1 MKRNF
6 ILLFGLLC
14 ALTLT
19 SCYGTKTSVGAYREN
34 IKVDDIA
41 TYNYS
46 KGKQMYLFW
55 GFLPMGRTQVATP
68 SHGNCQIKTRHGL
81 LDMVLSVLTG
91 GIFSMQTIKV
101 RAPKVSELN
110 PYKQGQPQPQTAYPQ
125 QYYQQQQPQYPQ
137 QQQYQQQPQQYQQQQ
152 YPQQQYQ
159 QQQYPQQQY
168 QQQPPQYQQR

>member
-6 ILLFGLLC
+6 ILLLGLLC

-55 GFLPMGRTQVATP
+55 GFLPMGRAQVATP
-68 SHGNCQIKTRHGL
+68 HHGNCQIKTRHGL
-81 LDMVLSVLTG
+81 LDMLLTFVTG
-91 GIFSMQTIKV
+91 GLFSMQTIKV
-101 RAPKVSELN
+101 KAPKVSELN

-125 QYYQQQQPQYPQ
+125 QYYQQQPQAQPLNQPQYQQPQYPQ
-137 QQQYQQQPQQYQQQQ
+137 QQYQQPQQYQQQ
-152 YPQQQYQ
+152 YQ
-159 QQQYPQQQY
+159 QQQY